1 MSAARMVCH
10 VIDHLRVALGE
21 LTVEPTHLE
30 VAIGGRKIPVGRGML
45 WFGPVRI
52 LTVHW
57 LPWPRGWVGAP
68 REMLRTRPGDWREDI
83 SELHRMIGRV
93 GDKDPAEEWGTHPV
107 FGRLSGR
114 EWGRIGWKHLDYHLR
129 QFGV

>member
-30 VAIGGRKIPVGRGML
+30 VAIGGRKIPVGR
-45 WFGPVRI
+45 
-52 LTVHW
+52 
-57 LPWPRGWVGAP
+57 
-68 REMLRTRPGDWREDI
+68 
-83 SELHRMIGRV
+83 
-93 GDKDPAEEWGTHPV
+93 
-107 FGRLSGR
+107 
-114 EWGRIGWKHLDYHLR
+114 DYHLR